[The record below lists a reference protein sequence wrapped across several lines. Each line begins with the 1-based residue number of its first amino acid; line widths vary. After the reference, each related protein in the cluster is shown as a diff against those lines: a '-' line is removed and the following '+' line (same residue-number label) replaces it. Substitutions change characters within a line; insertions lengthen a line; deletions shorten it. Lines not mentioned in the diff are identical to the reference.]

1 VADINRDLADH
12 ITDLKHRNQER
23 DRRMQDVHLV
33 RTGRSQDLFADLFPS
48 SWPKPV
54 VANAIDVFAQDSAEQ
69 VGVLPTFSASGD
81 SILSEGKRNHADR
94 LTKIIN
100 YYMHA
105 AKLGQNLTQGAD
117 YFLTYGFMP
126 VRVEPNFEENRP
138 HLHLDNPMGAYF
150 ERNQWGRVTSY
161 AKIFRK
167 PASELAALFPEHYDA
182 LMHRS
187 GQYGGGE
194 DDPMLEVCRWFD
206 DDTEQMIVL
215 SRGAAHIQGR
225 VLAKSNNALGEC
237 PVAIA
242 QRPTVDG
249 EVRGSFDDILWV
261 FAAKAKIAL
270 LSLEAVQ
277 KSVEAPI
284 ALPQDVQEIA
294 FGPDSILR
302 SSSPEKIR
310 RIPMELPRSAV
321 MEDQILDGEMKFGA
335 RYPDVR
341 AGVSESSIVTGK
353 GVQALQEGF
362 DSRVKTAQL
371 QIGDAL
377 ARGLSLALKMDER
390 IWTHVRKDVSSTT
403 NGTPYQLRYT
413 PHSDIRGDYS
423 VNFEFGVMAGL
434 DPNRALVWGLQGLG
448 AGLFSKSYLRRNL
461 PVSMDVLEEEKI
473 IDIERLREASL
484 MSLEQYAQTIP
495 QMAANGQDP
504 IETVMALAEV
514 IAARKKG
521 TPIEEALEEVFT
533 PEPEPEPEPMGI
545 EEMAAAETFNG
556 GQMPPGMEGGMP
568 QAAPGAPQIDVP
580 PQPPSMQQ
588 LLSGLRGDGSPT
600 MGARTMRQTR
610 V

>member
-1 VADINRDLADH
+1 MADIDRDLAEH
-12 ITDLKHRNQER
+12 ITDMKHRNQDR
-23 DRRMQDVHLV
+23 DRRMKDVWMV
-33 RTGRSQDLFADLFPS
+33 RTGRSQDLFSDLFPPT
-48 SWPKPV
+48 WPRPV
-54 VANAIDVFAQDSAEQ
+54 IANAIDVFAQDSAEQ
-69 VGVLPTFSASGD
+69 VGVLPTFSAAGD

-105 AKLGQNLTQGAD
+105 SKLGQHLTQGAD
-117 YFLTYGFMP
+117 FFLTYGFMP
-126 VRVEPNFEENRP
+126 VRVEPNFEDMRP
-138 HLHLDNPMGAYF
+138 HLHLDNPMGSYF

-167 PASELAALFPEHYDA
+167 PASELAALFPEHADA
-182 LMHRS
+182 LISRKS
-187 GQYGGGE
+187 PYGGGE
-194 DDPMLEVCRWFD
+194 NDPMLEVCRWFD
-206 DDTEQMIVL
+206 DDSEQMIVL
-215 SRGAAHIQGR
+215 SRGDAHIQGR
-225 VLAKSNNALGEC
+225 VLAYSPNALGEC

-242 QRPTVDG
+242 QRPTIDD
-249 EVRGSFDDILWV
+249 ETRGSFDDILWV
-261 FAAKAKIAL
+261 FAAKAKMSL
-270 LSLEAVQ
+270 LALEAAQ

-302 SSSPEKIR
+302 SASPEKIR

-321 MEDQILDGEMKFGA
+321 MEDQILDAEMKFGA

-390 IWTHVRKDVSSTT
+390 IWTHTRKDVSSTT

-413 PHSDIRGDYS
+413 PHSDIRGDYN

-461 PVSMDVLEEEKI
+461 PVSMDVIQEERI
-473 IDIERLREASL
+473 IDIERLREATML
-484 MSLEQYAQTIP
+484 SLEQYAQTIP
-495 QMAANGQDP
+495 QMAANGEDP
-504 IETVMALAEV
+504 IDTVLALAEV
-514 IAARKKG
+514 IQARKKG
-521 TPIEEALEEVFT
+521 TPVEEALEEVFQ
-533 PEPEPEPEPMGI
+533 PEPEPEQQMTPDMMEQ
-545 EEMAAAETFNG
+545 MAAAETFNG
-556 GQMPPGMEGGMP
+556 GQMPPGM
-568 QAAPGAPQIDVP
+568 PGAPQEQAQIDVP
-580 PQPPSMQQ
+580 STPPSMQQ
-588 LLSGLRGDGSPT
+588 LLAGLRGDGSPT
-600 MGARTMRQTR
+600 MGARTMRQSR
-610 V
+610 I